1 MYISCHIC
9 CRSSVL
15 SNWERF
21 HKGIH
26 QYGLYT
32 GEDPAVDGIL
42 QDMVQEQIVDIG
54 NGNKSDALFANCVCS
69 KCTTNPLVML
79 CSQKCTI
86 NPLVAMFQ
94 LTSYSHFNEL

>member
-1 MYISCHIC
+1 M
-9 CRSSVL
+9 L

-42 QDMVQEQIVDIG
+42 EDMVQEQIVDIG
-54 NGNKSDALFANCVCS
+54 NETDSDVLQMRYAEIL
-69 KCTTNPLVML
+69 
-79 CSQKCTI
+79 
-86 NPLVAMFQ
+86 
-94 LTSYSHFNEL
+94 